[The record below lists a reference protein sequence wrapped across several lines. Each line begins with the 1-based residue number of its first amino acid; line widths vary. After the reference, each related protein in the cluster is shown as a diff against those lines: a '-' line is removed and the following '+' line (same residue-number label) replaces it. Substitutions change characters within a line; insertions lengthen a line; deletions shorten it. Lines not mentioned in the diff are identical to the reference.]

1 MPFSNP
7 ISRPTEANIAT
18 PPLSP
23 GKNPSQAIDFDPPSV
38 ALLCD
43 RLHQWCGVHLE
54 ASKSYLITNRLKF
67 VLPDFGVGDLG
78 TLIRMADS
86 STGVRVKD
94 RIIDA
99 LTTHETL
106 FFRDQSPFDALGR
119 QVVDA
124 IRKNAGGK
132 RPTLRI
138 WSAACSSGQEP
149 YSIAIKL
156 LESVPDL
163 GEWNISILATDV
175 AAETVKRA
183 KLGRFQEHEIRRGL
197 TPALTQ
203 KYFRSI
209 DGQYDVCDKVKQM
222 VRFEVGNLSSP
233 NLPPGP
239 FDLIY
244 CRNVL
249 IYFRQEDAVSVL
261 RKLSER
267 LTPDG
272 YLFVG
277 CSEVLRGVSD
287 FLMPQ
292 TIGQATCYRRSSPN
306 KA

>member
-7 ISRPTEANIAT
+7 TSDPTSALAA
-18 PPLSP
+18 PKPV
-23 GKNPSQAIDFDPPSV
+23 AIGHDNTTLEFDPSSIT
-38 ALLCD
+38 LLCD
-43 RLHQWCGVHLE
+43 RLYQWCGVHMD
-54 ASKSYLITNRLKF
+54 ASKSYLISNRLKF
-67 VLPDFGVGDLG
+67 VLPEFGVHDLG
-78 TLIRMADS
+78 TLIRMADA

-94 RIIDA
+94 RIVDA

-119 QVVDA
+119 HIVSHIQ
-124 IRKNAGGK
+124 KNAGGK

-163 GEWNISILATDV
+163 TAWNVSILATDV
-175 AAETVKRA
+175 ASETVKRA

-203 KYFRSI
+203 KYFRSV
-209 DGQYDVCDKVKQM
+209 DGQYEVCDRVKQM
-222 VRFEVGNLSSP
+222 VRFDVGNLSSP
-233 NLPPGP
+233 HQPLGP
-239 FDLIY
+239 FDLIF

-249 IYFRQEDAVSVL
+249 IYFRQEDSVAVL
-261 RKLSER
+261 RKLADR
-267 LTPDG
+267 LTSDG

-277 CSEVLRGVSD
+277 CSEVLRGVTG
-287 FLMPQ
+287 FLVPQ
-292 TIGQATCYRRSSPN
+292 TIGQATCYRRPGVT
-306 KA
+306 AMA